1 MPLERHRRPVT
12 LVVDSD
18 AAGRV
23 LRKVGPSAWAVLH
36 ALACR
41 TSPTGRGHQAD
52 TNVRE
57 LASELGISKDTVAR
71 AVNKLIAAKLIRRSS
86 FTHDEAGRFATR
98 TYNID
103 LATAGIEVMTK
114 GPNSVRPRRPG
125 PTVADAT
132 ANLPPP
138 PPPPPPPRLTR
149 SRSIDVAGPEN
160 RSRLGA
166 HREEQPSLFGNL

>member
-1 MPLERHRRPVT
+1 MPPERHRRPVT
-12 LVVDSD
+12 LIIDSD

-23 LRKVGPSAWAVLH
+23 LRMVGPSAWAVLH

-41 TSPTGRGHQAD
+41 TSPTGRGHQTD

-57 LASELGISKDTVAR
+57 LAREIGISKDTVAR

-86 FTHDEAGRFATR
+86 FTHDEVGRFATR

-103 LATAGIEVMTK
+103 LAKAGLEVMPK
-114 GPNSVRPRRPG
+114 GSNQDRPRRPV
-125 PTVADAT
+125 PTVADAP

-138 PPPPPPPRLTR
+138 PPPPPPPPMR
-149 SRSIDVAGPEN
+149 SRSIDIAASN
-160 RSRLGA
+160 SRVRPDA
-166 HREEQPSLFGNL
+166 PRDDQPSLFGNP